1 MHRDDGLVR
10 ARHATV
16 GLAGASLFGAIAIA
30 GLAHAATVTQRNA
43 QHAIQPVPAATPTAP
58 PTTPPTRVG
67 AQPQPTRTHASHPK
81 PTAKPR
87 PTATK
92 PHATSGGS

>member
-1 MHRDDGLVR
+1 MRRDDGLVR
-10 ARHATV
+10 ARYATV
-16 GLAGASLFGAIAIA
+16 GLAGVSLFGAIAVA
-30 GLAHAATVTQRNA
+30 GMAHAATVAQRNA
-43 QHAIQPVPAATPTAP
+43 QHSVQPMPAATPSPPATDPAQTGAP
-58 PTTPPTRVG
+58 
-67 AQPQPTRTHASHPK
+67 AQPAQTHTSDPK